1 MLHKILTTTK
11 TYAPTI
17 FSSLTSDFD
26 SVAEVK
32 YQLAK
37 GREALDN
44 FLYLLIIG
52 TANRSQVVRSTIFR
66 VPTQSQQILHA
77 EAMMPKISADP
88 LSNKLDLLLTSENV
102 DLLKKTSRVSTTA
115 ASASQPYLVGL
126 LPSSHPAT
134 QTTNNPPGVPKQPS
148 GATCTLCTNG
158 HSGGPQRCYNR
169 CKTCK
174 GPRTMTKG
182 HTGNC
187 AT

>member
-1 MLHKILTTTK
+1 MLHKILTATK

-44 FLYLLIIG
+44 LLYLLIC

-102 DLLKKTSRVSTTA
+102 PLDQSLCPTICG
-115 ASASQPYLVGL
+115 QP
-126 LPSSHPAT
+126 
-134 QTTNNPPGVPKQPS
+134 
-148 GATCTLCTNG
+148 
-158 HSGGPQRCYNR
+158 GGRKDYS
-169 CKTCK
+169 
-174 GPRTMTKG
+174 
-182 HTGNC
+182 
-187 AT
+187 